1 MLNCARIII
10 DRKTMRARNR
20 CFSLRHRRAFG
31 EESGRRRQG
40 EHDSCVCRRTKEIDR
55 VCVGEFC
62 VYVLNTVSEYNCV
75 AFNSKGIGF
84 FPRLFLKNISSMH
97 TCHYFQ
103 IPIHSNAL
111 CDTYVSRTQCC
122 IITTRSVLPLLFPP
136 SLLFFLLLLL
146 LEKRIVVPYTV
157 DFLVSNC
164 TSLNQY

>member
-84 FPRLFLKNISSMH
+84 FPPPFSQKYLVNAHVSF
-97 TCHYFQ
+97 YFQ

-111 CDTYVSRTQCC
+111 CDTKYVSRTQCC
-122 IITTRSVLPLLFPP
+122 IITTRSVLPLLLPP
-136 SLLFFLLLLL
+136 SLLFFFLLLL

-157 DFLVSNC
+157 DDGV
-164 TSLNQY
+164 

>member
-84 FPRLFLKNISSMH
+84 FSPPFSQKYLVNAHVSF
-97 TCHYFQ
+97 YFQ
-103 IPIHSNAL
+103 IPILIQTRYVMLRLSNSMLHYNDPL
-111 CDTYVSRTQCC
+111 CS
-122 IITTRSVLPLLFPP
+122 SSSSSSFSSLPLPP
-136 SLLFFLLLLL
+136 PPRKKNRF
-146 LEKRIVVPYTV
+146 VPYTV
-157 DFLVSNC
+157 DDGV
-164 TSLNQY
+164 